1 MPHWGSRV
9 KEYEKLGKFNMKQ
22 SCFPIQ
28 QGVEVTVFLRYSS
41 PQPFT
46 KDILNQRESSRDWS
60 PMGTVTLPWSEETKK
75 TEHRHGNLLQQ
86 LQLYNSTTL
95 Y

>member
-1 MPHWGSRV
+1 MPHWGSRN

-46 KDILNQRESSRDWS
+46 KDILNQRDGSRNCS
-60 PMGTVTLPWSEETKK
+60 QIGTMTLPWTK
-75 TEHRHGNLLQQ
+75 ELIILED
-86 LQLYNSTTL
+86 
-95 Y
+95 

>member
-1 MPHWGSRV
+1 
-9 KEYEKLGKFNMKQ
+9 MKQ

-46 KDILNQRESSRDWS
+46 KDILNQRDGSRDCS
-60 PMGTVTLPWSEETKK
+60 QIGTMTFLQKEENITLEDSKPSSYV
-75 TEHRHGNLLQQ
+75 R
-86 LQLYNSTTL
+86 TT
-95 Y
+95 YIDHAVSIS

>member
-1 MPHWGSRV
+1 
-9 KEYEKLGKFNMKQ
+9 MKQ

-46 KDILNQRESSRDWS
+46 KDILNQRDGSRDCS
-60 PMGTVTLPWSEETKK
+60 QIKTVTFPQKEENIILEDSKPSK
-75 TEHRHGNLLQQ
+75 YVR
-86 LQLYNSTTL
+86 TT
-95 Y
+95 YIDHAVPIG